1 VEINNSE
8 SIDMTEQD
16 AWTLMAAY
24 TNNNALYFLGNILAV
39 WLGFRIASRIS
50 QRGDTTVIIK
60 LLATTYCL
68 CVAFFMYTGLSASLA
83 MINDFSWVF
92 SELSKTR
99 GISPISQEI
108 VDFDPTL
115 PTIVNGLFVFSIIA
129 FQLIGVWKKPSE

>member
-1 VEINNSE
+1 LKINNNWAV
-8 SIDMTEQD
+8 DMTEQD

-24 TNNNALYFLGNILAV
+24 TNNNALYFLGKILAV
-39 WLGFRIASRIS
+39 WLGFHIANGIS
-50 QRGDTTVIIK
+50 QSRDTTVIVR

-83 MINDFSWVF
+83 MIDDFSWVF

-108 VDFDPTL
+108 VDFDATIPTM
-115 PTIVNGLFVFSIIA
+115 VNGLFVVSIIA
-129 FQLIGVWKKPSE
+129 FQLIGVWKTPSE

>member
-1 VEINNSE
+1 
-8 SIDMTEQD
+8 MTEQD

-39 WLGFRIASRIS
+39 WLGFHIANRIS
-50 QRGDTTVIIK
+50 QSRDTTVIVR

-83 MINDFSWVF
+83 MIDDFSWVF

-108 VDFDPTL
+108 VDFDATIPK
-115 PTIVNGLFVFSIIA
+115 IVNGLFVVSIIA
-129 FQLIGVWKKPSE
+129 FQLIGVWKTPS

>member
-1 VEINNSE
+1 
-8 SIDMTEQD
+8 MTEQD

-39 WLGFRIASRIS
+39 WLGFRIANRIS
-50 QRGDTTVIIK
+50 ESRDTTLIVR

-83 MINDFSWVF
+83 MIDDFSWVF
-92 SELSKTR
+92 SELSNTR

-108 VDFDPTL
+108 VDFDTTI
-115 PTIVNGLFVFSIIA
+115 PTIVNGLFVVSIIA
-129 FQLIGVWKKPSE
+129 FQLIGVWKTPSE